1 MGEIMRVHP
10 VVTDEVT
17 HIMAMRRTQPG
28 SALKNMG
35 KAGLHNNIRNRH
47 SEVLAI
53 IKRFFGL

>member
-1 MGEIMRVHP
+1 MRVHP